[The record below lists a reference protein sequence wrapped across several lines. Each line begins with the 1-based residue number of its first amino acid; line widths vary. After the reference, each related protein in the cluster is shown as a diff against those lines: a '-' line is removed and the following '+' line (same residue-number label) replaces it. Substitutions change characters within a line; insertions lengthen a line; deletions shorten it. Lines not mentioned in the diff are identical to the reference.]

1 MQNHIKN
8 LTIGATGS
16 TGMNETRYEALRVKI
31 ITTHS
36 NGTNPVFPGCQ
47 DIKQPIMDGVE
58 QIRTPQHQLST
69 HKHQNDKTT
78 QSAINCIIALCE
90 LHAKHLQPPKHDK

>member
-1 MQNHIKN
+1 
-8 LTIGATGS
+8 
-16 TGMNETRYEALRVKI
+16 MNGLDQ
-31 ITTHS
+31 
-36 NGTNPVFPGCQ
+36 G
-47 DIKQPIMDGVE
+47 
-58 QIRTPQHQLST
+58 RTPQHQLST